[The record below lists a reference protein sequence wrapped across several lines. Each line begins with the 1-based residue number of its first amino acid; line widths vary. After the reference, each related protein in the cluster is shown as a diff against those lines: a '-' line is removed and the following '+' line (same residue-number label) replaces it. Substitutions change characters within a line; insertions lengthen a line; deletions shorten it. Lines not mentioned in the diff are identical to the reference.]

1 MPSASG
7 TPAPVAI
14 STAPVDLD
22 PAALLTS
29 LENDGEGPERMQ
41 TLPDVRELD
50 ENFDTAFQLAMN
62 RGPLCA
68 EPVIGM
74 AYFVESVLL
83 NDAELSIA
91 QGTSSPIRVRD
102 LIFSIVRSKWSNAR
116 GNMISAGQDVF
127 RNGLLDWSPRL
138 QLAMYSCDI
147 QATGQLSLSAL
158 CADID
163 TGEVLGKVYGVI
175 ARRRG
180 RIVSEEMK
188 EGTAFFTISSLLPVV
203 ESFGFADGQSLPL
216 HSTVLTRSLQKFAP
230 RRLALQVPSWSSTGT
245 SAPVRTL
252 RADLPRYEI
261 LDQDPFWVPTTEEE
275 LEDLGDKAD
284 RDNVAK
290 KYMESVRLRKVS
302 SIISFPCHS
311 FAMGGAN
318 FHIPTCCGRGRMLT
332 LL

>member
-1 MPSASG
+1 MSALPYSVMMLTLCSLRKRLERQLMPSASG

-147 QATGQLSLSAL
+147 QATGQLSLSAH

-230 RRLALQVPSWSSTGT
+230 RRLALQVPSLSSTGT

-252 RADLPRYEI
+252 RADLPGTRYWIRIPSGSLRRRRSSRISATRLTE
-261 LDQDPFWVPTTEEE
+261 TTS
-275 LEDLGDKAD
+275 
-284 RDNVAK
+284 RR
-290 KYMESVRLRKVS
+290 SIWRVS
-302 SIISFPCHS
+302 
-311 FAMGGAN
+311 GY
-318 FHIPTCCGRGRMLT
+318 GR
-332 LL
+332 